1 MAQNVVTCGGNQ
13 PRGVASFVQ
22 FGISRRRSV
31 FQAAHGVFF
40 APLPDDP
47 IGTTT
52 VTFDGVVA
60 GSSVQIE
67 SQDGSTVLH
76 YGTAPGGSF
85 DIALP
90 VYASG
95 SPLNAWR
102 IKVRKGTSAPTY
114 QPYETLMTATVGS
127 SSIYINQLPD

>member
-1 MAQNVVTCGGNQ
+1 MAIVH
-13 PRGVASFVQ
+13 P
-22 FGISRRRSV
+22 
-31 FQAAHGVFF
+31 F
-40 APLPDDP
+40 APMAFSGLARGKSRPMGLMAWSVNRFPTDP
-47 IGTTT
+47 VGTTT

-60 GSSVQIE
+60 GSALQIE
-67 SQDGSTVLH
+67 SQDGSAVLH
-76 YGTAPGGSF
+76 NSTAPGGSF
-85 DIALP
+85 GVTLS
-90 VYASG
+90 VYAPG

>member
-1 MAQNVVTCGGNQ
+1 MSSAIPSPFLSIFGLQRGRMVSAGGLAL
-13 PRGVASFVQ
+13 G
-22 FGISRRRSV
+22 
-31 FQAAHGVFF
+31 AAR
-40 APLPDDP
+40 LPTDP

-60 GSSVQIE
+60 GSALQIE
-67 SQDGSTVLH
+67 SQVGATIIHNSI
-76 YGTAPGGSF
+76 APGGSF
-85 DIALP
+85 NLVLP

-102 IKVRKGTSAPTY
+102 IKVRKGTSAPYY